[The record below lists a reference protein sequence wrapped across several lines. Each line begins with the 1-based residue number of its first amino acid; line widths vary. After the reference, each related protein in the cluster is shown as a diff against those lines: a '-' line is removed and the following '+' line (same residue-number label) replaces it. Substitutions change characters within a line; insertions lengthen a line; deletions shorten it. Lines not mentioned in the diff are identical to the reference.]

1 MSVDTAEY
9 KVGTEVAKQEPQK
22 DPSLLNSR
30 ALARSAWIPDHL
42 KGKTLEDTI
51 ATCYSLVKL
60 AEQWGMSP
68 TMVASETYSVRGKL
82 GFQGKLYAAIAN
94 AHGGIRG
101 GLRAIYHGKAD
112 SMVCVVFGA
121 TTDLTDQD
129 KEHLKKYLKVADP
142 DAATDLEL
150 SGVRAVRIVLGSV
163 KTDQFLWTKDPEQ
176 KLWYTGC
183 TKWCRRFIPDLVLG
197 VISVDDLER
206 MQYEQQFVANESDS
220 VVTRAQR
227 LENRLDDLL
236 SNQPAELIANQ

>member
-1 MSVDTAEY
+1 MSVDTVDY
-9 KVGTEVAKQEPQK
+9 KVSTEIAKTDAAK
-22 DPSLLNSR
+22 DTTLLNSR

-42 KGKTLEDTI
+42 KGKTIDDTI

-60 AEQWGMSP
+60 SEKWGMSP

-101 GLRAIYHGKAD
+101 GLRAIYHGKGEA
-112 SMVCVVFGA
+112 MVCVVFGA

-129 KEHLKKYLKVADP
+129 KENLKKYLKVADP
-142 DAATDLEL
+142 EAATDLEL

-163 KTDQFLWTKDPEQ
+163 KTDQLLWTRDPEQ

-197 VISVDDLER
+197 VVSVDDLES
-206 MQYEQQFVANESDS
+206 MQYEPQISTSETQPA
-220 VVTRAQR
+220 TRAAR
-227 LENRLDDLL
+227 IENRLEEML
-236 SNQPAELIANQ
+236 NEKGELAGY